1 MDILC
6 FFANAVFIGDEITY
20 FDDGGWSKNKI
31 TFHAFGY
38 DVEWTQRNGFNKSFI
53 NDRRY
58 EFIETSSA
66 LVKGVE
72 DIAHFEASMVKLS
85 YILSFALNSQVV
97 FYSYIENTNNQPS
110 YGKQR
115 SVMGVYS
122 GASPLLSATNGLLI
136 KRFIESC
143 WVRFD
148 ELYHTRRLNVVIDY
162 FTTADAKQ
170 LQVEIKLSLF
180 YTLLEC
186 LKSTYAK
193 ANGYPFKDG
202 WFYYRDSDCKIKDSS
217 LLIKRMLSDTG
228 MELPCG
234 ILSER
239 NSLIHEGISLANGES
254 VFTLY
259 SQGRDLIG
267 EYILRILGFS
277 GEYCLHNGRGMET
290 KEI

>member
-6 FFANAVFIGDEITY
+6 FFANAVFIGDEISY

-31 TFHAFGY
+31 SFRAFGY

-72 DIAHFEASMVKLS
+72 DISHFEASMVKLS
-85 YILSFALNSQVV
+85 YLLSFALNSQVV
-97 FYSYIENTNNQPS
+97 FYSYIENTSNQPS
-110 YGKQR
+110 YGKQF
-115 SVMGVYS
+115 SVIGVYP
-122 GASPLLSATNGLLI
+122 GTSPLLNSTNGLLI
-136 KRFIESC
+136 KSFIESC

-170 LQVEIKLSLF
+170 LQLEIKLSLF

-186 LKSTYAK
+186 LKSTYAN
-193 ANGYPFKDG
+193 ANGFPFKDG
-202 WFYYRDSDCKIKDSS
+202 YFHYRCGGSRITGSS
-217 LLIKRMLSDTG
+217 FLISKMLSDVG
-228 MELPCG
+228 MELPNE
-234 ILSER
+234 IMRER
-239 NSLIHEGISLANGES
+239 NSIIHEGISLENGES
-254 VFTLY
+254 IFILY

-277 GEYCLHNGRGMET
+277 GKYCLHNGRGMET

>member
-20 FDDGGWSKNKI
+20 FDDGGRSKNKI

-53 NDRRY
+53 NDRHY

-72 DIAHFEASMVKLS
+72 DISHFETSMVKLS
-85 YILSFALNSQVV
+85 YMLSFALNSQVV
-97 FYSYIENTNNQPS
+97 FYSYIESTNNQPS
-110 YGKQR
+110 YGKQL
-115 SVMGVYS
+115 SVIGVYS

-193 ANGYPFKDG
+193 ANGYQFKDG

-217 LLIKRMLSDTG
+217 LLIKRMLSDVG

-234 ILSER
+234 ILRER

-254 VFTLY
+254 VFILY

-267 EYILRILGFS
+267 EYILRTLGFS

>member
-6 FFANAVFIGDEITY
+6 FFANAVFVGDEITY
-20 FDDGGWSKNKI
+20 FDNGGWSKNKI
-31 TFHAFGY
+31 SFHAFGY
-38 DVEWTQRNGFNKSFI
+38 DFEWTQKNGFNKSFI

-72 DIAHFEASMVKLS
+72 DISHFEASMVKLS
-85 YILSFALNSQVV
+85 YMMSFALNSQVV
-97 FYSYIENTNNQPS
+97 FYSYIEKTNNQPS
-110 YGKQR
+110 YGKQL
-115 SVMGVYS
+115 SVIGVYS
-122 GASPLLSATNGLLI
+122 GASPLLSTANGLLI

-148 ELYHTRRLNVVIDY
+148 ELYHARRLNVVIDY

-202 WFYYRDSDCKIKDSS
+202 WFYYKNSDSKIKNSNF
-217 LLIKRMLSDTG
+217 LIEKMLYDAG

-234 ILSER
+234 IRIER

-254 VFTLY
+254 VFILY
-259 SQGRDLIG
+259 SQGRDLVG
-267 EYILRILGFS
+267 EYILRVLGFS
-277 GEYCLHNGRGMET
+277 GEYCLHNGRVMEA

>member
-1 MDILC
+1 MEILC
-6 FFANAVFIGDEITY
+6 FFANAVFIGNENTY

-38 DVEWTQRNGFNKSFI
+38 DIEWTQRKGFNKSFI

-58 EFIETSSA
+58 EFIESSSA

-72 DIAHFEASMVKLS
+72 DIAHFEASMAKLA
-85 YILSFALNSQVV
+85 YMLSFALNSQVV

-110 YGKQR
+110 YGKQL
-115 SVMGVYS
+115 SVIGVYS
-122 GASPLLSATNGLLI
+122 SASPLLSATNGLLL

-148 ELYHTRRLNVVIDY
+148 ELYYTRRLNVVIDY

-202 WFYYRDSDCKIKDSS
+202 WFYYRCGSSKIKNSS
-217 LLIKRMLSDTG
+217 FLIREMLSDVG
-228 MELPCG
+228 MEFPSEVM
-234 ILSER
+234 SER
-239 NSLIHEGISLANGES
+239 NNIIHEGISLANGES

-259 SQGRDLIG
+259 
-267 EYILRILGFS
+267 
-277 GEYCLHNGRGMET
+277 
-290 KEI
+290 